1 MSKPEY
7 KALKRPSVA
16 SMDAILGYPFSVL
29 DHGFVRVID
38 YMGNDAAVVQAARV
52 SYGDGTKSVSDDEAL
67 THYLLRH
74 EHTTPFEMCEIKLH
88 CKMPI
93 FVARQWIRHR
103 TASVNEYSQR
113 YSLAP
118 DEFYMP
124 EAEQVMSQSTTNKQG
139 RDGAVNVEEAYR
151 WLDMLAATKGAAM
164 RLYKDA
170 TDSDIARELARI
182 GLPVS
187 NYTEWYWKTNLHNLM
202 RFLKLRCDPHAQY
215 EIRVYANV
223 IASIFKTWLPVS
235 HAAWDNHINK
245 AVKFSGK
252 AIEALR
258 LFMQT
263 EPTGNQNQLRAILK
277 VDAGIKGREL
287 QEICDALG
295 IKEAA

>member
-7 KALKRPSVA
+7 QALKRPSVA

-118 DEFYMP
+118 GEFYMP
-124 EAEQVMSQSTTNKQG
+124 DAEQVMSQSQTNKQG
-139 RDGAVNVEEAYR
+139 RESAVDADIAEIFCRQLGDNSRRAYEKYEA
-151 WLDMLAATKGAAM
+151 DTQIG
-164 RLYKDA
+164 
-170 TDSDIARELARI
+170 IARELARI
-182 GLPVS
+182 NLPVS
-187 NYTEWYWKTNLHNLM
+187 NYTEWYWKTDLHNLM

-215 EIRVYANV
+215 EIRVYADV

-235 HAAWDNHINK
+235 HAAWDNYIRDS
-245 AVKFSGK
+245 VKFSGNT
-252 AIEALR
+252 IRALR
-258 LFMQT
+258 EVLSQELNVPLEIRDELT
-263 EPTGNQNQLRAILK
+263 RRG
-277 VDAGIKGREL
+277 VKGREL
-287 QEICDALG
+287 TEVLEALG